1 MYYRRRT
8 YWKIY
13 LTLKKYIFG
22 IQHQLSILIPEK
34 WNSIYLYASVIKTI
48 NISETW
54 EMYFY
59 YYPSGLLKRK
69 AINVYEIPNKFNLD
83 EKKYLELVDNLC
95 NTIKILYKEY
105 KKTYDKTWSNIV
117 ISIKNSQF
125 LIEYSDDNLIKSK
138 YSSEARHILFKYKY
152 LNMSLQNFNKNEIK
166 IIQEYLENEDYCHV
180 YDSHFEYM
188 QQQKVNNYIEYE
200 KDFELEDTYCNQLVV
215 TNEKKFS
222 FWRFIIE
229 LITRRKHP
237 KSKDKL
243 VEPKQIEQIY

>member
-1 MYYRRRT
+1 MIQIVGNWYD
-8 YWKIY
+8 IY
-13 LTLKKYIFG
+13 TLIKKC
-22 IQHQLSILIPEK
+22 
-34 WNSIYLYASVIKTI
+34 
-48 NISETW
+48 
-54 EMYFY
+54 
-59 YYPSGLLKRK
+59 
-69 AINVYEIPNKFNLD
+69 YENGNDIFNLG
-83 EKKYLELVDNLC
+83 K
-95 NTIKILYKEY
+95 
-105 KKTYDKTWSNIV
+105 SNI
-117 ISIKNSQF
+117 
-125 LIEYSDDNLIKSK
+125 D
-138 YSSEARHILFKYKY
+138 
-152 LNMSLQNFNKNEIK
+152 KNEIK